1 MDVFTSRAVM
11 DMIEALRSV
20 GYLEALTGGVFGA
33 AVAITY
39 VLLRAGITTG
49 VPSRWRPFL
58 SVAARLGLGAIF
70 FVMGGLN
77 GFFQFF
83 PQHPS
88 SLSQPCV
95 ACADFLQGIMS
106 TGYLFPFIKAIELVA
121 GAMLLIGLWVPLA
134 SILLAPIAVNIL
146 LYHLFLNP
154 GGLPIAIVIVALYG
168 VVVWNQ
174 RALFIPFLR
183 PRVSAAAS

>member
-1 MDVFTSRAVM
+1 
-11 DMIEALRSV
+11 
-20 GYLEALTGGVFGA
+20 
-33 AVAITY
+33 
-39 VLLRAGITTG
+39 
-49 VPSRWRPFL
+49 
-58 SVAARLGLGAIF
+58 
-70 FVMGGLN
+70 MGGLN

-95 ACADFLQGIMS
+95 ACPDFLQGIVS

-146 LYHLFLNP
+146 LYQLFLNP

-183 PRVSAAAS
+183 PRVSAAAA